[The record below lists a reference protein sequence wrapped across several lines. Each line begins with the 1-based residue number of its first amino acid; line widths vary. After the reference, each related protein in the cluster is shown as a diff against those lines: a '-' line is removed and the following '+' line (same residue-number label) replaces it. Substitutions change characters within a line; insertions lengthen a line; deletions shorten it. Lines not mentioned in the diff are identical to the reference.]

1 MRYVASVETAEVEF
15 QQLNIVRFWKT
26 AAIMR
31 ELAMIYAQIYDEVCF
46 GGPNADD
53 GHEVGS

>member
-1 MRYVASVETAEVEF
+1 
-15 QQLNIVRFWKT
+15 
-26 AAIMR
+26 MR
-31 ELAMIYAQIYDEVCF
+31 ELAVIYAQIYDEVCF